1 SPFAGGSRNAREWWE
16 DVTAENHEGIR
27 DLGIVLASIV
37 PHSADVERLFS
48 DLGGINT
55 PRRSTMTVANMEK
68 TGKIRSRLSYE
79 LYLAAKAKAAGAT
92 VHRKH
97 EHMHTQL
104 SPGINAELAK
114 DLENPITW
122 IPPLDGNNDSED
134 SENTVQKAY
143 QDLERTINDEEPAVL
158 VPGSVINGELVDFN
172 ELARMDRGESVI
184 ADEYR
189 VNVVGDGD
197 AGGWSVED
205 LMQS

>member
-1 SPFAGGSRNAREWWE
+1 ALQLAMQWKWNAQRAIQLKIDLKAYHQCKSPFAGGSRNAREWWE

-79 LYLAAKAKAAGAT
+79 LYLAAKGKAAGAT

-97 EHMHTQL
+97 EHMHTHLTQL

-134 SENTVQKAY
+134 SENTVQK
-143 QDLERTINDEEPAVL
+143 
-158 VPGSVINGELVDFN
+158 
-172 ELARMDRGESVI
+172 
-184 ADEYR
+184 
-189 VNVVGDGD
+189 
-197 AGGWSVED
+197 
-205 LMQS
+205 